1 MRSYWLAGCCG
12 WLLLPCALRAQTAPG
27 DVFGAEARF
36 KQSVSVRA
44 EGIPVRDLLARI
56 SAKTGVALRA
66 DGDVGDD
73 KIIAFCPARPLA
85 DTLKDVAALFNDE
98 WQPSPLPNGQMRW
111 LLIRRL
117 SARHYED
124 ALEQSVSN
132 RQRAQLD
139 EQVRALD
146 ETPAQFAK
154 RPADDRIRKNLE
166 NPSTH
171 GRQATRLYAQLSREQ
186 RDILFVRGFVNVSF
200 AASTPTQ
207 QAIAREGFAEVV
219 TTLKGLD
226 EKQRA
231 EFPDV
236 HIVIDSPEELE
247 QHGARFRLT
256 RTNNAGLSALVVQVI
271 LGQNTYMTMG
281 DFESADEWLLPP
293 HGNPYRRQIAG
304 RQSAFVSAQAGGTG
318 NVSGAGRVNV
328 VADIATADL
337 PTVETLRKVG
347 KDGLWIDRL
356 KTLADAAQVP
366 VLSDY
371 YRSLAIIHDL
381 SPEAPAA
388 ETPTALLDAFCK
400 RSGYLWW
407 PTPGKTLLLR
417 KRDWYAQRRY
427 EAPDAWLRDIQ
438 TRLRRQKNVPTYGD
452 VCRLLEL
459 TPMQIVGMNA
469 MLENGNGNPEG
480 LANLDTQEGLP
491 ELLTILQADSDSFA
505 PLPTGELMAELL
517 TPTGEPTAKGEAQS
531 RLPMPTPQ
539 QAALIGAFLNVARQ
553 TATPANLRGFAIQA
567 YCLPPTLLKA
577 AQSPPPQN
585 VQVILAWKLEGSAKS
600 IPYFDR
606 HRLLW
611 LPAQIPDDRSDKTQI
626 EVTSEAAKKES
637 AAMP

>member
-1 MRSYWLAGCCG
+1 MRSYWIAGCCG
-12 WLLLPCALRAQTAPG
+12 LWFLPCALRAQTTPN

-36 KQSVSVRA
+36 KQSLSVRA

-56 SAKTGVALRA
+56 AAKTGVALRA

-85 DTLKDVAALFNDE
+85 DTLQDVAALFNDE

-124 ALEQSVSN
+124 ALEQTVSN

-139 EQVRALD
+139 EQVQALD

-154 RPADDRIRKNLE
+154 RPASDRIRKNLE

-186 RDILFVRGFVNVSF
+186 RDTLFARGFVNVSF
-200 AASTPTQ
+200 AASTPAQ

-219 TTLKGLD
+219 TTLKALD

-231 EFPDV
+231 EFPNV
-236 HIVIDSPEELE
+236 HIVIDAPEELE

-293 HGNPYRRQIAG
+293 HGNPYRRQVAG
-304 RQSAFVSAQAGGTG
+304 RQSASVSAQAGVTG
-318 NVSGAGRVNV
+318 NVGRAGRVNV
-328 VADIATADL
+328 SAQIAAADL
-337 PTVETLRKVG
+337 PAVETLRKVG
-347 KDGLWIDRL
+347 KEGQWIDRL

-366 VLSDY
+366 VLADY
-371 YRSLAIIHDL
+371 YRSPAIIHDL
-381 SPEAPAA
+381 SPDVPNAD
-388 ETPTALLDAFCK
+388 TSVALLDALCK
-400 RSGYLWW
+400 QSGYLWW
-407 PTPGKTLLLR
+407 ATPGKTLLLR

-427 EAPDAWLRDIQ
+427 EAPDSWLRDMQ
-438 TRLRRQKNVPTYGD
+438 TRLRRQKNIPTYGD
-452 VCRLLEL
+452 LCRLLEL
-459 TPMQIVGMNA
+459 TPLQIAGMNA
-469 MLENGNGNPEG
+469 MLESGNGNPEG
-480 LANLDTQEGLP
+480 LANLDTQEGLA
-491 ELLTILQADSDSFA
+491 ELLTILQAGSDSFA
-505 PLPTGELMAELL
+505 PLPTGELTAEAFAPP
-517 TPTGEPTAKGEAQS
+517 PTGKPTAKEEAQS
-531 RLPMPTPQ
+531 RLPTPTPQ

-567 YCLPPTLLKA
+567 YRLPPTLLKA

-585 VQVILAWKLEGSAKS
+585 VQVVLAWELEGSARP

-626 EVTSEAAKKES
+626 EVTPEAAEKIR
-637 AAMP
+637 